1 MTNEN
6 RTETLLRT
14 LEVLAELNAGGYRCN
29 TEISDCLRELKVAT
43 GYKAKPSDF
52 STEDLLAELNTRS
65 GFYAFGDYHTAEGRT
80 FDNITITSERT
91 GETEKF
97 HGAPLYFTQY
107 KPKDV
112 RL

>member
-29 TEISDCLRELKVAT
+29 TEISDCLRELKAET
-43 GYKAKPSDF
+43 GHKAKPSDF
-52 STEDLLAELNTRS
+52 STEDLIAELNTRS
-65 GFYAFGDYHTAEGRT
+65 GFYRFGEETHGSMLDSYTLTNEK
-80 FDNITITSERT
+80 T
-91 GETEKF
+91 GETTAIP
-97 HGAPLYFTQY
+97 GGPIYYTY
-107 KPKDV
+107 GKPKDV